1 MSAHLP
7 ELQTAGGGAGNE
19 ASLGTQD
26 RDHLLTA
33 TGSSPSQSVFSAD
46 AAVAVL
52 RGIFQRLLPWIVP
65 LVLLA
70 VWQAASSFG
79 WLSTRVLPAPSEV
92 VKAFWTLAAS
102 GELWT
107 HVRVSA
113 ARAFIGLAIGG
124 GLGLALG
131 LLTGSVRTAE
141 TLLDSSFQMLR
152 NIPALALI
160 PLVILWFGIDE
171 SAKLFLIAISV
182 FFPIYLNTFHG
193 IRNVDPGLIEMA
205 RTYGLSR
212 WQLYRQVILPGALS
226 SILVGLRFSLGL
238 MWVILI
244 VAETISAQAGIGY
257 LTMNA
262 REFLQTDIVLVGI
275 LLYAALGKLADVF
288 ARALEHWWLRWHPG
302 YQTTKA

>member
-1 MSAHLP
+1 MSQIAQVP
-7 ELQTAGGGAGNE
+7 GLQSSAGAVNAQAVIAG
-19 ASLGTQD
+19 
-26 RDHLLTA
+26 LTRNPWLRA
-33 TGSSPSQSVFSAD
+33 TV
-46 AAVAVL
+46 
-52 RGIFQRLLPWIVP
+52 QRVLPWIVP
-65 LVLLA
+65 IALVTL
-70 VWQAASSFG
+70 WQTASSFG
-79 WLSTRVLPAPSEV
+79 WLSTRVLPAPIEV
-92 VKAFWTLAAS
+92 IKAAWTLAAS

-107 HVRVSA
+107 HVKVSA
-113 ARAFIGLAIGG
+113 GRAL
-124 GLGLALG
+124 LGLAVGGSLGLAFG
-131 LLTGSVRTAE
+131 LLTGSLRLAE

-171 SAKLFLIAISV
+171 TAKLFLISVSV

-193 IRNVDPGLIEMA
+193 IRNVDPGLIEMG
-205 RTYGLSR
+205 RTYGLNR
-212 WQLYRQVILPGALS
+212 RQLYMQVILPGALS

-275 LLYAALGKLADVF
+275 LLYALLGKLADAF
-288 ARALEHWWLRWHPG
+288 ARGLERYWLRWHPG
-302 YQTTKA
+302 YQGEKA